1 MSCGHSLKISAS
13 QLMISYFIF
22 SLHMLIP
29 WLINVF
35 INCITSTLGIVGS
48 GNSIGRLLINVM
60 GLSELTVAGNISS
73 VLFLFL
79 LFLSFRAT
87 KAFQQLL
94 YVCPDFQRDND
105 VHLRLGLMFKVNG
118 DYETSLKHLQ
128 LAYCDTSPGAFNNLE
143 GEFTIH

>member
-1 MSCGHSLKISAS
+1 MSCGHSLKISVS

-35 INCITSTLGIVGS
+35 INYITSTLGIVGS

-79 LFLSFRAT
+79 LSLSPSGRQKHSSSCCTCAQTFSGPTMFTCA
-87 KAFQQLL
+87 
-94 YVCPDFQRDND
+94 
-105 VHLRLGLMFKVNG
+105 LGLCSK
-118 DYETSLKHLQ
+118 
-128 LAYCDTSPGAFNNLE
+128 
-143 GEFTIH
+143 